1 MAKIYAN
8 LIKKGK
14 ITIDSVP
21 ERWKEEV
28 IKILNS

>member
-8 LIKKGK
+8 LIKKGTL
-14 ITIDSVP
+14 TIDSVP

-28 IKILNS
+28 LEILNS

>member
-1 MAKIYAN
+1 MDKIYAN

-14 ITIDSVP
+14 IKIDSVP

-28 IKILNS
+28 LEILNS